1 MSTERGAIMLEQ
13 FVKSIFAYFQKVD
26 PMNAY
31 VQSIPEGVQY
41 PCYLLN
47 KCDIRTEALNSYY
60 FMNNIHLYIRCF
72 GEDEVDLKN
81 RINNV
86 TNTIFAEHRKIPI
99 LNEDGTPTE
108 RFVRIE
114 NIESINLPVDENEI
128 YCVEINFSFDTTH
141 IVNQNEFQL
150 LDKVYLG
157 TTTVQ

>member
-1 MSTERGAIMLEQ
+1 MLEQ
-13 FVKSIFAYFQKVD
+13 FIKSIFAYFVRIE

-60 FMNNIHLYIRCF
+60 FVNTVHLYVRCF
-72 GEDEVDLKN
+72 GTNELELKN
-81 RINNV
+81 KVNGL

-99 LNEDGTPTE
+99 LNEDGTNTD

-114 NIESINLPVDENEI
+114 NIESIEINVDENEM
-128 YCVEINFSFDTTH
+128 YCVELNFNFDTTH

-150 LDKVYLG
+150 IEKVLFE
-157 TTTVQ
+157 TELSD